1 MAHSKPPRRRTL
13 RRARLKAKMPPRRRR
28 DARSTPTVG
37 IELAVP
43 DNEFVHNDDWLEP
56 YEPNEEAP

>member
-1 MAHSKPPRRRTL
+1 
-13 RRARLKAKMPPRRRR
+13 MPPRRRR